1 MSSRTE
7 EPWRRQAAPSKVDQ
21 DDNGGW
27 RSAGSNNGGGGRP
40 KLNLSKRGE
49 APKADAKSDSKE
61 VDETADKLSNTEF
74 KDEPSSANNN
84 KEESGKE
91 TTEGRKP
98 RRERGERKFREPEV
112 VNSRAAMLGEAAA
125 PRKEVCFVNI
135 LPCLCAV
142 CPLCD
147 WVVAMEFVWI

>member
-7 EPWRRQAAPSKVDQ
+7 EPWRRQAAPSSKVDQ
-21 DDNGGW
+21 DDTGGW
-27 RSAGSNNGGGGRP
+27 RRAGSNNGGGRP

-49 APKADAKSDSKE
+49 AKKADSKE
-61 VDETADKLSNTEF
+61 VDEAADKLSKAEF
-74 KDEPSSANNN
+74 KDEPSSATAAANN

-91 TTEGRKP
+91 TTEARKP

-125 PRKEVCFVNI
+125 PRKEVC
-135 LPCLCAV
+135 L
-142 CPLCD
+142 
-147 WVVAMEFVWI
+147 